1 MNESTIDPEYFN
13 LVIVATSGA
22 TDIWLGD
29 DGGHFV
35 DKGEGTLDTSIL
47 PGHYTVVFGL
57 GTTTF
62 AIHLT
67 QDTHLTEMEITAGPA
82 CLRPIPNISPGDPS
96 R

>member
-1 MNESTIDPEYFN
+1 MTINESNVDPEYFN
-13 LVIVATSGA
+13 LVIVATSSA

-47 PGHYTVVFGL
+47 AGHYTVEFGL

-62 AIHLT
+62 PIHLT
-67 QDTHLTEMEITAGPA
+67 RNTHRTEMEITAGPA
-82 CLRPIPNISPGDPS
+82 CPRPILNIPP
-96 R
+96 